1 MQSFYYSICVLF
13 GRELGISN
21 RCTPN
26 LKIDAEKS
34 TLCIKISQGLVLHS
48 FGSVFYSYDTSVT
61 WFSTSDFLFKDFNS
75 TSCYTWSSLAKDEN
89 KFNNFNRGSRV
100 SSERSTIPSLS
111 NSSKVFPQCWLHS
124 NQESFTTIH
133 FFADQ
138 FLIFWENRF
147 WASWHW
153 SVELTSSQK
162 ALPDLSGT
170 TIELLLGRSS
180 GSRLVICGTLSRWRS
195 SHDWIKKFGLI
206 MSWCNVLVNMS
217 LSWAVLVAQMVER
230 LLPTPEVRCLNPNIS
245 KVSSTHCN
253 KIETPLINKK
263 EAMNGPSLKKPWVF
277 LHVRILLFEPKLHN
291 SGLSF
296 LERHWY
302 K

>member
-75 TSCYTWSSLAKDEN
+75 TSGYTWPSLAKDEN
-89 KFNNFNRGSRV
+89 KFNNFKRRSRV

-138 FLIFWENRF
+138 FLIFSEKTDFERAGIDQWN
-147 WASWHW
+147 S
-153 SVELTSSQK
+153 
-162 ALPDLSGT
+162 
-170 TIELLLGRSS
+170 LLRKRLHLIFPEPRSS
-180 GSRLVICGTLSRWRS
+180 YC
-195 SHDWIKKFGLI
+195 
-206 MSWCNVLVNMS
+206 
-217 LSWAVLVAQMVER
+217 
-230 LLPTPEVRCLNPNIS
+230 
-245 KVSSTHCN
+245 
-253 KIETPLINKK
+253 
-263 EAMNGPSLKKPWVF
+263 
-277 LHVRILLFEPKLHN
+277 
-291 SGLSF
+291 
-296 LERHWY
+296 
-302 K
+302 